1 MSLDEGNLFTFGIST
16 FPWVVEEVER
26 KGGSRQDV

>member
-1 MSLDEGNLFTFGIST
+1 LDEGNLFTFGIST